1 MEKRDLLKDQ
11 IEQLGKVMAKILSD
25 FIGMKSNSDVDQQI
39 IISNERFQNELDID
53 IEKLLS
59 LQKTK
64 LRLYTNKRNL
74 TDRHLETLS
83 AYFKEVGLEKLKTS
97 KSQGRLYLVKAIEIL
112 EIADEFSKTISLDRI
127 DRSTEIKNVLQQN

>member
-1 MEKRDLLKDQ
+1 MENRDLLKDQ

-25 FIGMKSNSDVDQQI
+25 FIGLKSNNDVDQQI
-39 IISNERFQNELDID
+39 KISNDRFQNELDID

-64 LRLYTNKRNL
+64 LRLYTNKRKLNHC
-74 TDRHLETLS
+74 HLETLS

-97 KSQGRLYLVKAIEIL
+97 KSQGRLYLVKALVLL
-112 EIADEFSKTISLDRI
+112 EIADEVSKTISLDRI
-127 DRSTEIKNVLQQN
+127 DRSTEIKNVLQ